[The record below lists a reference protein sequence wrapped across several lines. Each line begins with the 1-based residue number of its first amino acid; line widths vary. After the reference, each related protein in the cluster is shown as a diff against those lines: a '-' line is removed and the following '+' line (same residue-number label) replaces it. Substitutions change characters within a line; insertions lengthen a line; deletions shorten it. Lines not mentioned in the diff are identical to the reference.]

1 MSAGVGARGAPIEVI
16 LLVLERVAINTL
28 NPLSCGVR
36 APRAVSGTRARPT
49 VPCAHECSVWRCAF
63 STALAPKWQRATTA
77 FHFAP
82 ADRRPRLRP
91 NPSTTAA
98 KAVSSAGYH
107 AYHLAEAPSRTGPK
121 QQPQPY
127 RVAWAPSCS
136 ALHTRR
142 PIAPHT
148 WPHRALP
155 GHLGHDEEVA
165 VVVYVVGIRRCLLDL
180 SLIHI

>member
-63 STALAPKWQRATTA
+63 SMALAPKWQRATTA

-82 ADRRPRLRP
+82 TGDPGSSQIPLLLRRRPYQVRATTHITSRRHRREPDQNNNRSPIESRGRP
-91 NPSTTAA
+91 PA
-98 KAVSSAGYH
+98 
-107 AYHLAEAPSRTGPK
+107 APSIRDVRSRRTRGRTEHYP
-121 QQPQPY
+121 
-127 RVAWAPSCS
+127 ATS
-136 ALHTRR
+136 ATTRKSR
-142 PIAPHT
+142 
-148 WPHRALP
+148 L
-155 GHLGHDEEVA
+155 
-165 VVVYVVGIRRCLLDL
+165 
-180 SLIHI
+180 